1 MKTPMFVVMC
11 LLGLAACQQ
20 EPEAPAISP
29 EDIKAVEMKPGELN
43 IEQIPPSHQQLEK
56 KDRELTAEV
65 MRQAKYVDLKPVG
78 APAAPAG
85 VDESKVPSNADTAP

>member
-1 MKTPMFVVMC
+1 MKKILIASLAVSS
-11 LLGLAACQQ
+11 LAACQQ
-20 EPEAPAISP
+20 EPETPELTL
-29 EDIKAVEMKPGELN
+29 EDIEAVQMKPGELN